1 MNNHLKLVIY
11 IAMIAGIFLF
21 VQDRFDMFEVSFKDG
36 QSVQSENAVKED
48 SDGEIPD
55 EQGEINDQQY
65 IEIQIPNGLNV
76 RVDVEVADNDFERSR
91 GLSGRRYLGDY
102 EGMFFVFD
110 SEVNTPFWMK
120 DMLIPLDILF
130 IDSQNLIVDI
140 WQDQQPCEENF
151 CPSIY
156 SHEDFK
162 YVLEVNSGF
171 CEENHVEEGYSV
183 VQYLE

>member
-1 MNNHLKLVIY
+1 
-11 IAMIAGIFLF
+11 MIAGIFLF
-21 VQDRFDMFEVSFKDG
+21 VQDRFDLFEISLKDG
-36 QSVQSENAVKED
+36 QSVQSESDTKSEEEGGDFNID
-48 SDGEIPD
+48 SKS
-55 EQGEINDQQY
+55 EQY
-65 IEIQIPNGLNV
+65 VEIQIPNGLNV
-76 RVDVEVADNDFERSR
+76 RVDVEIADDDFKRSR

-120 DMLIPLDILF
+120 NMLIPLDILF
-130 IDSQNLIVDI
+130 IDSQNIIVDI
-140 WQDQQPCEENF
+140 WQDQQPCTEHY

-156 SHEDFK
+156 SHENFK

-171 CEENHVEEGYSV
+171 CKENSIEEGYSV